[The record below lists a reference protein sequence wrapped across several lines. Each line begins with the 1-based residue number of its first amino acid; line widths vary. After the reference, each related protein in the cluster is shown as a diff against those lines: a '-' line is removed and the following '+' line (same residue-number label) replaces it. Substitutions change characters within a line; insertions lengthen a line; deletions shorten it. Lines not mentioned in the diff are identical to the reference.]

1 MNLHTMKLKLFSFFS
16 ESRSIYF
23 IQPLFNA
30 CFYSIKAVFI
40 FYAVQRLS
48 LAEGEAIALFAT
60 FMTLCYATSLLGGYI
75 ADKWLGVKDT
85 VTLGGALMVLGLL
98 CILFPSQDLCF
109 LGLALAALGSGCFK
123 PNLLAAVGL
132 IFNDPKDP
140 RKDKA
145 YSIIYTGMNLGTL
158 IFPILCGFVGEI
170 YGWNYG
176 IIFIAVVFTAAT
188 ILYYATMRFHVPGT
202 EKIIYSPS
210 KLFGMLL
217 FLIVFLYILFKY
229 RESFHGIMGVIVCGS
244 IVYFGR
250 IFFQCNAQE
259 RKGILSISAY
269 LLLFVIFFILGEQ
282 SGSSLM
288 LFYEKALDREVMGF
302 LLPATTFF
310 SLGSFFVLILGPLLI
325 FLSGRYLEKTKP
337 MDGFFKMGY
346 GFLWLA
352 FSFWIF
358 AYAIP
363 FDAPLVSPLWIAL
376 AIFVHTLGELWI
388 VPIGISQISQH
399 SPQRFQSVM
408 MSFWTMTIAYGH
420 YVGGFVAQ
428 FSVTAT
434 PVNSLQHYRA
444 FFQYVG
450 WIPLLIG
457 LTMLLCR
464 IIGRYVSKTAEKRT
478 L

>member
-1 MNLHTMKLKLFSFFS
+1 MNLPTMKLKLLGFFS

-23 IQPLFNA
+23 TQPLFNA
-30 CFYSIKAVFI
+30 SFYGIKSVFI

-48 LAEGEAIALFAT
+48 LTEGEAIALFAT

-85 VTLGGALMVLGLL
+85 VTLGGTLMVLGLL

-145 YSIIYTGMNLGTL
+145 YSIIYTGMNLGVL
-158 IFPILCGFVGEI
+158 IFPILCGFVGET

-188 ILYYATMRFHVPGT
+188 ALYYAAMRFHVPDT
-202 EKIIYSPS
+202 EKVIYSRS
-210 KLFGMLL
+210 KLFGLLL
-217 FLIVFLYILFKY
+217 FLIVFLYVLFKY
-229 RESFHGIMGVIVCGS
+229 RESFHGIMVVIICGS

-250 IFFQCNAQE
+250 IFFQCNARE
-259 RKGILSISAY
+259 RKGIFSISAY
-269 LLLFVIFFILGEQ
+269 LLLFVFFFIIGEQ

-288 LFYEKALDREVMGF
+288 LFYEKALDRNVMGF

-310 SLGSFFVLILGPLLI
+310 SLGSLFVLILGPLLI

-337 MDGFFKMGY
+337 MDGFLKMGY
-346 GFLWLA
+346 GFLWIA
-352 FSFWIF
+352 FSFWIL

-388 VPIGISQISQH
+388 VPIGMSQISQH

-428 FSVTAT
+428 FSVAAIHKQ
-434 PVNSLQHYRA
+434 SFEQYRM
-444 FFQYVG
+444 FFSYLGVAPLIVG
-450 WIPLLIG
+450 LALL
-457 LTMLLCR
+457 LYR
-464 IIGRYVSKTAEKRT
+464 IIWVYGFKMKEE
-478 L
+478 